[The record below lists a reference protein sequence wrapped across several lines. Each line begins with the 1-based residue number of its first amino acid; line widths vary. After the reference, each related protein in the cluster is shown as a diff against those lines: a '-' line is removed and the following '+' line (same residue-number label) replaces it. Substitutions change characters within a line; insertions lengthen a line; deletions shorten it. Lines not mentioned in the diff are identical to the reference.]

1 MKILLILYNIL
12 LIALLPLI
20 LPIGY
25 LVALKRK
32 EEKWYFERFG
42 FIVFDKKPDKTIW
55 IHCASV
61 GEVLS
66 VKSLIEKIKKEMPG
80 YNIAVSTVTATGKDV
95 ALKNLNADF
104 IFLLPL
110 ENYFAIKYLTSF
122 LNTKYF
128 LIIDTELWPNL
139 IFAAH
144 KNARL
149 ILVNGRLSERSY
161 PKYKLFK
168 PIFKRLLSNFEH
180 IFAKSK
186 IDAERLADI
195 LDSQNNIS
203 DIGNIKVINIES
215 SDNNF
220 EFNGKIFLAASTHQG
235 EETFIKSVF
244 EKVKDNFDHLIIAP
258 RHLNRVKEVFEIFSE
273 PFDTSLL
280 SEDKKTKVII
290 VDSFGIL
297 KNLYSCAQK
306 VFVGGSVVN
315 VGGHNIYEAL
325 IFKKVVAVGK
335 HMQNFTEI
343 FELAKKY
350 NIVFTVENENDM
362 LEYLKADKFT
372 NADFEGFIAETKA
385 IAEKPIIEIVNFLK
399 NEDTDFNTNQNI

>member
-1 MKILLILYNIL
+1 MKILLIFYNIL

-42 FIVFDKKPDKTIW
+42 FILFNKKPEKTIW

-66 VKSLIEKIKKEMPG
+66 VKSLIEKIKKEMPD
-80 YNIAVSTVTATGKDV
+80 YDIALSTVTATGKDV
-95 ALKNLNADF
+95 AIKNLNADF

-110 ENYFAIKYLTSF
+110 ENYFAIKYLTSY

-139 IFAAH
+139 IFAAQ
-144 KNARL
+144 KNAKL

-168 PIFKRLLSNFEH
+168 PIFKKLLNSFEH

-186 IDAERLADI
+186 TDAERLADI
-195 LDSQNNIS
+195 LDNKDKIS
-203 DIGNIKVINIES
+203 DIGNIKVVNIES
-215 SDNNF
+215 PKSNF
-220 EFNGKIFLAASTHQG
+220 DLNGKIFLAASTHQG
-235 EETFIKSVF
+235 EETFIKDIF
-244 EKVKDNFDHLIIAP
+244 EKVSDKFDHLVVAP
-258 RHLNRVKEVFEIFSE
+258 RHLNRVEEVFAIFSE
-273 PFDTSLL
+273 SFETSLL
-280 SEDKKTKVII
+280 SEGRQTKVII

-297 KNLYSCAQK
+297 KNLYSCAEK
-306 VFVGGSVVN
+306 VFVGGSITN

-343 FELAKKY
+343 FELAQKY
-350 NIVFTVENENDM
+350 NLVFTVESEANM
-362 LEYLKADKFT
+362 IQYLNTEKFE
-372 NADFEGFIAETKA
+372 NADFEGFIAEANA
-385 IAEKPIIEIVNFLK
+385 IAEKPINEIVNFLK
-399 NEDTDFNTNQNI
+399 NENTDSNTI